1 MAGTEVYLH
10 ECISNANSD
19 RKTGRHECIAPAD
32 FFTQFGNVTNVRV
45 SRNKKTGKAKHYA
58 FLEFQYPEVAATA
71 AEAMNDYMLFTQKLV
86 VKMVSEKV
94 YWLHRVDLSASFK
107 HPTPDIPSS
116 PRHQRGYNNKCN
128 PCVSH
133 PHAHLPIVMYLF
145 LSSWNVNRQ
154 ICR

>member
-1 MAGTEVYLH
+1 
-10 ECISNANSD
+10 
-19 RKTGRHECIAPAD
+19 
-32 FFTQFGNVTNVRV
+32 
-45 SRNKKTGKAKHYA
+45 
-58 FLEFQYPEVAATA
+58 
-71 AEAMNDYMLFTQKLV
+71 MNDYMLFTQKLV

-94 YWLHRVDLSASFK
+94 YWLHHVDLSALFQAPNAR
-107 HPTPDIPSS
+107 HTLEPSAS
-116 PRHQRGYNNKCN
+116 E